1 MNPSTAELSVS
12 VGYIF
17 PKYYYKT
24 ILSIVAMKLHLSMTI
39 VLQPLLTVLLV
50 VMEPMYSSSMSCTA
64 VVDHW
69 E

>member
-1 MNPSTAELSVS
+1 MNPSTDELSVS

-50 VMEPMYSSSMSCTA
+50 VMEPMYSSMSCTA